1 VNEEGRALGYD
12 APSMLV
18 IAALQRRPA
27 PHGRGRAPRKDP
39 ACEGGGVF
47 PDGADSAAS
56 AGADEYRRDARPH
69 ALFAMQAP
77 ADNASDP
84 AEAVAA
90 AALAERI
97 RAGDAQAE
105 GELVGRYSRGLSYLL
120 RRTTGDP
127 SLADDLHQET
137 FRIVIQRL
145 RGTGLEQPERLA
157 GFIRRTA
164 RNLFLADY
172 RRNARR
178 RTGELDDSTALHD
191 PAPSPLG
198 RVLEAERVQLVR
210 RLVGELRT
218 DRDRQVLYRYYLAE
232 EDKERICRDLG
243 LSDIHF
249 NRVLFRARQ
258 RFREL
263 LERAAAEAP
272 AAREAAK

>member
-1 VNEEGRALGYD
+1 MRGAALGYD

-18 IAALQRRPA
+18 IAAFRRP
-27 PHGRGRAPRKDP
+27 PAPRVRGQVSVEGP
-39 ACEGGGVF
+39 AREGGGAI
-47 PDGADSAAS
+47 PDGAGSAAGV
-56 AGADEYRRDARPH
+56 GADEGRRDSRPH
-69 ALFAMQAP
+69 APFAMQAP
-77 ADNASDP
+77 ADHAPDP

-90 AALAERI
+90 AALVARI
-97 RAGDAQAE
+97 RTGDAQAE
-105 GELVGRYSRGLSYLL
+105 SELVGRYSRGLSYLL

-145 RGTGLEQPERLA
+145 RSSGLEQPERLA

-178 RTGELDDSTALHD
+178 RTSGLDDSTVLRD

-198 RVLEAERVQLVR
+198 RVLADERVRLVR

-218 DRDRQVLYRYYLAE
+218 DRDRQILYRYYLAE
-232 EDKERICRDLG
+232 EDKDGICRDLG

-263 LERAAAEAP
+263 LEQAAPEAP
-272 AAREAAK
+272 AVAAAPE